1 MIKKQATEII
11 VCTKSNILKETSAAN
26 KETSN
31 INTTCVDSALG
42 LGLDP
47 HGAAFGPPVLTQEL
61 ERSKP

>member
-1 MIKKQATEII
+1 MFER
-11 VCTKSNILKETSAAN
+11 ETSAAN

-31 INTTCVDSALG
+31 INTTCVDSVLG